1 MSIDLV
7 YGKKSIKVDI
17 KQPYEII
24 IPKKIRLKDE
34 KVILKKAFEKQLN
47 SESFED
53 FVSKSKRLLFIVN
66 DGTRPTPTSKIL
78 DFLYPIISTHK
89 DVNFIVATGSHRAP
103 NEKEFRFIFGK
114 YYEIYKEKIFVHDA
128 KNEKNLRYYGKTSR
142 GTEVSF
148 NKIVNEIGNII
159 LINSV
164 EPHYFAGYTG
174 GRKSFLPGVAS
185 YKTIEMNHK
194 FALSENSCTLALEG
208 NPVHDDMVEAV
219 SFLKDLRMFSIQ
231 IVLTPSGEIYQVTAG
246 NLNDSFFKAVD
257 YANEIFC
264 VPLKEKGNIV
274 ITVASPPGDIDLYQ
288 SQKALENGKLAL
300 EKNGVIILVSQCPG
314 GIGDK
319 VFFDL
324 LSKASEPSEVL
335 SLLKSGYKLGYHKA
349 AKIADLTTWADIWA
363 VSDLDES
370 DLKKAFIK
378 SCPNVQ
384 SALDDAIEIIKKK
397 GEKPRVVVLP
407 YGNLT
412 VPFTKEKK
420 N

>member
-1 MSIDLV
+1 MSIDLT

-24 IPKKIRLKDE
+24 IPKKIKLKDE
-34 KVILKKAFEKQLN
+34 KVILKKAFEKPLN
-47 SESFED
+47 SESFEE
-53 FVSKSKRLLFIVN
+53 FVSRSKRLLFIVN

-148 NKIVNEIGNII
+148 NKLVHEIGNIV

-194 FALSENSCTLALEG
+194 FALSEDSCTLGLKG
-208 NPVHDDMVEAV
+208 NPVHEDMVEAIK
-219 SFLKDLRMFSIQ
+219 FLGDMRIFSIQ
-231 IVLTPSGEIYQVTAG
+231 IVLTPSGNIYQVTTG
-246 NLNDSFFKAVD
+246 NLNDSFFKAID

-264 VPLKEKGNIV
+264 VPLRKKGNIV
-274 ITVASPPGDIDLYQ
+274 ITVAAPPGDIDLYQ
-288 SQKALENGKLAL
+288 SQKTLENGKPAL
-300 EKNGVIILVSQCPG
+300 KEDGVIILVSQCPG

-324 LSKASEPSEVL
+324 LSRASEPSEVL
-335 SLLKSGYKLGYHKA
+335 GFLKNEYKLGYHKA
-349 AKIADLTTWADIWA
+349 AKIAELKMKSEIWA
-363 VSDLDES
+363 VTDLDET
-370 DLKKAFIK
+370 LVKKAMLKPYSNIQK
-378 SCPNVQ
+378 AV
-384 SALDDAIEIIKKK
+384 DDAINLIESK
-397 GEKPRVVVLP
+397 GEKPSIVVMP
-407 YGNLT
+407 FGNLT
-412 VPFTKEKK
+412 VPKIT
-420 N
+420 